1 MTRQLTKAQ
10 DESDL
15 WRRKYEIDGVAKVY
29 IINIGFF
36 FHLNFIY
43 ILFKAEELEMSKLK
57 MQARLS
63 ESESTIQQLNAK
75 LSQIEKAKA
84 KSQAEFGNLSFQIVY
99 SNSIIILF

>member
-36 FHLNFIY
+36 FISILYF
-43 ILFKAEELEMSKLK
+43 LFKAEELEMSKLK

>member
-36 FHLNFIY
+36 FHLNFKFFIQGRRAGNV
-43 ILFKAEELEMSKLK
+43 KTENAS
-57 MQARLS
+57 
-63 ESESTIQQLNAK
+63 STLGI
-75 LSQIEKAKA
+75 
-84 KSQAEFGNLSFQIVY
+84 
-99 SNSIIILF
+99 

>member
-29 IINIGFF
+29 IKNIGFF
-36 FHLNFIY
+36 FFS
-43 ILFKAEELEMSKLK
+43 ILYFLLKAEELEMSKLK

>member
-1 MTRQLTKAQ
+1 
-10 DESDL
+10 
-15 WRRKYEIDGVAKVY
+15 
-29 IINIGFF
+29 
-36 FHLNFIY
+36 
-43 ILFKAEELEMSKLK
+43 MSKLK